1 MSAAANEPSSSS
13 SHPAEPQTTTSPPV
27 AILDIGD
34 HRNETVIQT
43 LYNLLIRPH
52 EKLVVAT
59 DADFDFDLD
68 VQTMDLN
75 VVLNAM
81 AYVSSVSLEDRIALS
96 VTEAQDKL
104 TFHISRE
111 LDDQQPDDLVAFWKE
126 QWLRFRVLSKNLT
139 HCHARDDLGYFD
151 SEVGLS
157 PVAVATTEDIVE
169 AIILRG
175 VPKLRV
181 LLEDYK
187 FSYEYGWLSYYWRC
201 ILDPVHRDLY
211 KVLDKMHL
219 LLSRLQKLL
228 AVTEINKPVL
238 VSTTRQLLALKEEYE
253 REEDVW
259 LEKHADRAAY
269 RDYVEHGGPKP
280 KIDYAQTLYERLSRC
295 AVLPMHAIILLSF
308 AKSPEFLPWV
318 DFKFE
323 VIPISCPKMRLQY
336 TERPAAKWSRWM
348 QQAVLGFESESPLLR
363 TRGIHYAS
371 EAAKRVK
378 KCPTFDACVHAECAL
393 LEYHHNAC
401 VRASREKTDFTLP
414 GPYVACSHPP
424 CLACRCYFKT
434 YSQSPADVLGL
445 KLNLRYFAGDITGR
459 GWLLPDLEGDSDVL
473 EFHRLL
479 KNSLAEFY
487 SKFLICIGTRG
498 KARKEWVAYPHI
510 EFVARNEWDHRLRW
524 GVADG
529 NCFPAITHFELFE
542 KDLSLHESID

>member
-1 MSAAANEPSSSS
+1 
-13 SHPAEPQTTTSPPV
+13 
-27 AILDIGD
+27 
-34 HRNETVIQT
+34 
-43 LYNLLIRPH
+43 
-52 EKLVVAT
+52 
-59 DADFDFDLD
+59 
-68 VQTMDLN
+68 MDLN

-81 AYVSSVSLEDRIALS
+81 AYASSVSLEDRIALS

-280 KIDYAQTLYERLSRC
+280 KIDCTSLDLSHIR
-295 AVLPMHAIILLSF
+295 HTQ
-308 AKSPEFLPWV
+308 
-318 DFKFE
+318 
-323 VIPISCPKMRLQY
+323 QY
-336 TERPAAKWSRWM
+336 FSLHM
-348 QQAVLGFESESPLLR
+348 QMPRRSTKDYQDVPF
-363 TRGIHYAS
+363 
-371 EAAKRVK
+371 
-378 KCPTFDACVHAECAL
+378 
-393 LEYHHNAC
+393 
-401 VRASREKTDFTLP
+401 
-414 GPYVACSHPP
+414 
-424 CLACRCYFKT
+424 CRCT
-434 YSQSPADVLGL
+434 QSSCSALQS
-445 KLNLRYFAGDITGR
+445 LRNSSH
-459 GWLLPDLEGDSDVL
+459 GW
-473 EFHRLL
+473 
-479 KNSLAEFY
+479 
-487 SKFLICIGTRG
+487 I
-498 KARKEWVAYPHI
+498 
-510 EFVARNEWDHRLRW
+510 
-524 GVADG
+524 
-529 NCFPAITHFELFE
+529 
-542 KDLSLHESID
+542 LSSR